1 MNGCTVTV
9 DAMPVSL
16 KGVRFTP
23 TDIESQLRQKIGE
36 RLKNDHPLSN
46 IHKIFKV
53 EIIES
58 GIHSGHDERLV
69 TRKGL
74 RSVLCKFDILPCD
87 EDFETFFSKH
97 HIRGDGLIEIRKF
110 LTYLL
115 PADNHNLNPFSPKE
129 AVDFEAQCNLAKV
142 LCSMSGTVYL
152 SILAFSNLSSY
163 FLLPFFSFIFYPMCA
178 VFF

>member
-1 MNGCTVTV
+1 
-9 DAMPVSL
+9 MPVSL

-142 LCSMSGTVYL
+142 LCSMSGVYSRL
-152 SILAFSNLSSY
+152 CY
-163 FLLPFFSFIFYPMCA
+163 YIF
-178 VFF
+178 